1 MDKQKIINALAQLGL
16 EIELAYLF
24 GSQATG
30 RQTSSSDID
39 LAILPANKLDP
50 KTCWLLAQRL
60 SSQLGSE
67 VDLINLMTCNTV
79 LRYQVIEEGL
89 LLLDP
94 KGKAGFF
101 ETDTYRMYQDLQIK
115 RHDNIKAFKQRWLDS
130 KD

>member
-1 MDKQKIINALAQLGL
+1 MDKQKIINALEQLEL

-30 RQTSSSDID
+30 RQTPSSDID
-39 LAILPANKLDP
+39 LAILPSSKLDP
-50 KTCWLLAQRL
+50 KTCWLLAQTL
-60 SSQLGSE
+60 SSQLGRQ
-67 VDLINLMTCNTV
+67 VDLIDLMTCHTV
-79 LRYQVIEEGL
+79 LRYQVVEEGS